1 MATKYFS
8 LVGLTLVFAAVTP
21 VLAGPP
27 TAPAT
32 ADISVEAAERDNL
45 NHAFELVRQGKANEA
60 EAIFSSVIANYGR
73 KAQSGMIYRCAGD
86 PAHALETLLEA
97 AVEKPD
103 KNVVVLGPNWCDALF
118 GEGFVLI
125 DLNRANEAEAFL
137 ARAVEMAPTNAHYV
151 NEYAEWYKS
160 HHQWQRAH
168 DLFAHAWDI
177 VDHDKKGPDRRIAAR
192 ALRGM
197 GFTQI
202 ELGDY
207 NDAEK
212 QFKRSLDYEP
222 EKQGAVAGELQ
233 YITDQRKKTS

>member
-1 MATKYFS
+1 
-8 LVGLTLVFAAVTP
+8 
-21 VLAGPP
+21 LAGPP
-27 TAPAT
+27 AAPAAT
-32 ADISVEAAERDNL
+32 DTSAELAEREKL
-45 NHAFELVRQGKANEA
+45 NNAFELVRQGKASEA
-60 EAIFSSVIANYGR
+60 EAIFSAVIAEYDR
-73 KAQSGMIYRCAGD
+73 KAQPGMIYRCASD
-86 PAHALETLLEA
+86 PAHALETLLGS

-103 KNVVVLGPNWCDALF
+103 KSVVVLGPNWCDALF
-118 GEGFVLI
+118 GEGFALI

-137 ARAVEMAPTNAHYV
+137 AHAVEMNPNNAHYL

-160 HHQWQRAH
+160 HHQWQKAH

-212 QFKRSLDYEP
+212 LFKRSLDYEP
-222 EKQGAVAGELQ
+222 EKQDAVAGELQ
-233 YITDQRKKTS
+233 YIADQRKKTN